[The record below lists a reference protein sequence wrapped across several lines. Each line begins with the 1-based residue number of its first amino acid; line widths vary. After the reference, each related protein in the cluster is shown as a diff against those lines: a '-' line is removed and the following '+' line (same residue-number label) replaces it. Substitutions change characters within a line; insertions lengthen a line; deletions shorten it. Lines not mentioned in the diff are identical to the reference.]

1 MPNER
6 LIYEWL
12 GYHYHAFEIQKVWP
26 NGDGCEMALWKCA
39 ECGEERT
46 WYSDGTNNNDRDNP
60 PLDTNTAFGEAIP
73 KLAEEGVKVSFV
85 SGCWY
90 FEAHEWPS
98 EHGLPHDPDF
108 WEALTEYLEAK
119 DA

>member
-12 GYHYHAFEIQKVWP
+12 GYPEPY
-26 NGDGCEMALWKCA
+26 KCGGGWFYLVGR
-39 ECGEERT
+39 EDCFRFV
-46 WYSDGTNNNDRDNP
+46 NNCP
-60 PLDTNTAFGEAIP
+60 PLDMNTAFGEAIP